1 MIQVIKTMT
10 GGRIIGFSYE
20 GHAGY
25 AEYGQ
30 DIVCSAVTAQLMMAY
45 NGLETVLGIPL
56 DLDMD
61 ETGGYF
67 AFRLKDPADAPRAE
81 VLMETLDLGLAAI
94 QSQYENNITLKKEE
108 V

>member
-1 MIQVIKTMT
+1 MIQVTEKLA
-10 GGRIIGFSYE
+10 GGQIIGFSYE

-30 DIVCSAVTAQLMMAY
+30 DIVCSAVTAQLMMTY
-45 NGLETVLGIPL
+45 NGLESVMDIPL

-61 ETGGYF
+61 SEGGYF
-67 AFRLKDPADAPRAE
+67 AFSLKDPQDAPRAR
-81 VLMETLDLGLAAI
+81 VLMETLELGLQAI
-94 QSQYENNITLKKEE
+94 HQQHEKNITLKKEE

>member
-1 MIQVIKTMT
+1 MIQVTKKMA
-10 GGRIIGFSYE
+10 GGQIIGYSYD

-30 DIVCSAVTAQLMMAY
+30 DIICSAVTAQLMMTY

-61 ETGGYF
+61 SEGGYF
-67 AFRLKDPADAPRAE
+67 AFRLKDPQDASRAQ
-81 VLMETLDLGLAAI
+81 VLMATLELGLQAI
-94 QSQYENNITLKKEE
+94 HQQHEKNITLKKEE